1 MCIIF
6 VFCIHRSLFLR
17 YVSRKERAI
26 INEALIKQLIQRGNV
41 IKRYLI
47 RIGAR
52 PPDAEEIVQDTLMQG
67 IEHVE
72 AIDPVKFTSWLFKV
86 ATHKYY
92 DLYRKEARRGKTIS
106 IESVSLQD
114 EHSPEN
120 EYLRQEK
127 SLEIRALLNLIPH
140 KYKQLLILKYE
151 MGLSYEEIGI
161 LMNVKSERIK
171 TELYRARKTFKKI
184 YEGECGYEP

>member
-1 MCIIF
+1 M
-6 VFCIHRSLFLR
+6 HKSLNLR
-17 YVSRKERAI
+17 YVYGKERAI
-26 INEALIKQLIQRGNV
+26 IDEALIKQLIQRGSV

-52 PPDAEEIVQDTLMQG
+52 PQDAEEIVQDTLMQG
-67 IEHVE
+67 IAHVE
-72 AIDPVKFTSWLFKV
+72 SIDPAKFMSWLFRV

-92 DLYRKEARRGKTIS
+92 DLYRKEARRGRSVS

-114 EHSPEN
+114 EHSPES

-127 SLEIRALLNLIPH
+127 SLEVRALLNHIPH
-140 KYKQLLILKYE
+140 KYKQLLIMKYE
-151 MGLSYEEIGI
+151 MGLSYEEIGS
-161 LMNVKSERIK
+161 LMNVKAERIK

-184 YEGECGYEP
+184 YEGEYGYES

>member
-1 MCIIF
+1 M
-6 VFCIHRSLFLR
+6 
-17 YVSRKERAI
+17 
-26 INEALIKQLIQRGNV
+26 IQRGNV

-52 PPDAEEIVQDTLMQG
+52 SPDAEEIVQDTLMQG
-67 IEHVE
+67 IAHVE
-72 AIDPVKFTSWLFKV
+72 AIDPAKFMSWLFKV

-92 DLYRKEARRGKTIS
+92 DLYRKEARRGKTVS

-114 EHSPEN
+114 EHSPES

-127 SLEIRALLNLIPH
+127 SLEVRALLNQIPH

-151 MGLSYEEIGI
+151 MGLSYEEIGS
-161 LMNVKSERIK
+161 LMNLKAERIK

-184 YEGECGYEP
+184 YEGEYGYEP